1 MTVLPVLRTQFLSG
15 KAKLCA
21 HRRLFSA
28 IAGTSEPVDLDYTLQ
43 IPQNGNTTEKPL
55 VILHGLFGSKR
66 NWTSLTKAFVS
77 NLQRPI
83 YALDLRN
90 HGSSPHAAPMTYEH
104 MATDVLHFFK
114 KHKLQDVCLLGHSMS
129 VQIAHLSP
137 LPHAL
142 LVDCGSPLRGGKV
155 AMSVALN
162 QNSTSDNEDAIS
174 SLIVADIAP
183 IRATLSQDFVEYI
196 HIMSKIEQ
204 MGLKTRSEAGK
215 VLEEYEKDPSIRQF
229 LLTNLV
235 VPPASSPKK
244 AKFQVPLSLLNESI
258 SLLGSFPYEPGN
270 RLWQGKTLVIKGSK
284 SKYINRHNIPTIEA
298 FFPDM
303 RLEVLDAGH
312 WVHAEKPHEFMKL
325 VVDFIGDRDNN

>member
-114 KHKLQDVCLLGHSMS
+114 KHKLQDVCLLGHSM
-129 VQIAHLSP
+129 
-137 LPHAL
+137 
-142 LVDCGSPLRGGKV
+142 GGKV

-162 QNSTSDNEDAIS
+162 QNSTLDNEDAIS

-235 VPPASSPKK
+235 VPPASSPNK

-325 VVDFIGDRDNN
+325 VIDFIGDRDNN